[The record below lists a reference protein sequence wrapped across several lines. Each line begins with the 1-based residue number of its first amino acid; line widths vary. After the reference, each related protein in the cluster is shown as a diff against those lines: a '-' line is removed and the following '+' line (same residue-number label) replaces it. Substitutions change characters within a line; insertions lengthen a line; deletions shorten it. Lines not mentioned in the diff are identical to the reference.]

1 MKFLGGSFNIHLDDS
16 SSEMASNFF
25 AHFIN
30 DLVLYTSTAIQ
41 FCGYNLD
48 GDILVAKSDTSVAF
62 TSGVLL
68 FQHSFISFQLSFSS
82 SPNATILW
90 AYWHNLQILLV
101 FFCSPHH
108 PLMSVDASLSKL
120 YTVVRHYISSLHIS
134 STSLSNLAL
143 PYFPGKMPNLVNY
156 FCPPTLSL
164 HLQSKCS
171 WSNIKTRL
179 SGATLNS

>member
-1 MKFLGGSFNIHLDDS
+1 MITTYHKLNPFLKHHPLTPTSSPLFLGNFSPLPNVKCLGGSFNIHLDDS
-16 SSEMASNFF
+16 YSEMASNFF

-82 SPNATILW
+82 SPNATIL
-90 AYWHNLQILLV
+90 
-101 FFCSPHH
+101 
-108 PLMSVDASLSKL
+108 
-120 YTVVRHYISSLHIS
+120 
-134 STSLSNLAL
+134 
-143 PYFPGKMPNLVNY
+143 
-156 FCPPTLSL
+156 
-164 HLQSKCS
+164 
-171 WSNIKTRL
+171 
-179 SGATLNS
+179 